1 MIWTRHKSSMFFRRE
16 ANRCAICYSQ
26 IDNDNRQDFGISR
39 GKRRVCTYFRN
50 GLPGFQS
57 TCNQGLSLNSQR
69 SETLMTHTGFIR
81 GSFVSLNSYRIV
93 QHISKIDTYSK
104 FRSRPRVGN
113 KHRFLEKW
121 AKRINIGPKLKKN
134 RLKKICKLMLKKKIQ
149 TWKIQN
155 LINVSR
161 PGKKSKINQLHLF
174 RTIEFVVNRNGA

>member
-16 ANRCAICYSQ
+16 TNRCAICYSQ

-50 GLPGFQS
+50 GNPGFQS

-93 QHISKIDTYSK
+93 QHISKIDTGTPPLSRFSYSAV
-104 FRSRPRVGN
+104 FYLTWCFWSS
-113 KHRFLEKW
+113 
-121 AKRINIGPKLKKN
+121 KLKY
-134 RLKKICKLMLKKKIQ
+134 
-149 TWKIQN
+149 
-155 LINVSR
+155 
-161 PGKKSKINQLHLF
+161 F
-174 RTIEFVVNRNGA
+174 